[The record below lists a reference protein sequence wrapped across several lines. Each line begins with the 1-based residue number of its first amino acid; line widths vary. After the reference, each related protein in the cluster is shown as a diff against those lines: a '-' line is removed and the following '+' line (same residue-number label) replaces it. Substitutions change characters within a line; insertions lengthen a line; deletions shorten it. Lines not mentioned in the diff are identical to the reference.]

1 MAAVTSAQ
9 TPSELPKLVETVDV
23 RVINI
28 DVVVTD
34 RKGKH
39 VPNLTIEDFELFE
52 NGRPVKLTNFY
63 SVNRTK
69 PKAVTTTIPGP
80 KPATETPEEVPQ
92 QMKRKIIFFV
102 DNLSLAPFNRNRVFK
117 SMKEFAKELMQPGDE
132 AMVATWNRSMKI
144 RVPFTSDP
152 TQVQQALEAISGE
165 SALGLQ
171 MLSERRSAESQ
182 VRDAEDYQQAIA
194 AARGY
199 AQSIDHDLRQTV
211 GALNGLMTTLAGVEG
226 KKVLVLTSEGFPLQP
241 GRELFYYIDEIKNE
255 KQNWRSQSSTILEG
269 MSFNAVSTI
278 QSVAKTAN
286 ANGITLYTLHAG
298 GLAGM
303 NEGSAENSQPVSYNV
318 SQAALSNSTDSLAML
333 AEMTGGRSVIGTNN
347 FGDGFRKIE
356 MDLGNYYSLGYRSG
370 TERVDRQRSVNV
382 RMRNRAY
389 IGRARQS
396 FVEKSIPSEMT
407 DKVRANLFYDNKTN
421 DMKVFLTTGRPVMT
435 EDGTFKV
442 PVEIHI
448 PMESLA
454 LIPTGEMVS
463 GGFTVFVGA
472 SNKDGDMSDIQQQ
485 NHSIRIPANEMKK
498 LEGKHYTYALE
509 LIMEK
514 GRNRISVGVV
524 DSVSN
529 LMGFERQEVLA
540 ADLR

>member
-9 TPSELPKLVETVDV
+9 TPSEIPTLVQTVDV
-23 RVINI
+23 RIINI

-39 VPNLTIEDFELFE
+39 VPNLTVDDFELFE

-63 SVNRTK
+63 SVTRTK
-69 PKAVTTTIPGP
+69 PAKTPAGVTAPTPAAV
-80 KPATETPEEVPQ
+80 AEEAPQ
-92 QMKRKIIFFV
+92 QLKRKIIFFV

-132 AMVATWNRSMKI
+132 AMVATWNRSMKV
-144 RVPFTSDP
+144 RVTFTSDP
-152 TQVQQALEAISGE
+152 TQVQQALDAIAGE

-171 MLSERRSAESQ
+171 MMSERRSAESQ
-182 VRDAEDYQQAIA
+182 VRDAEDYNQAVA
-194 AARGY
+194 AARSY

-211 GALNGLMTTLAGVEG
+211 DALNGLMTTLAGVEG
-226 KKVLVLTSEGFPLQP
+226 KKVLVLTSEGFPIQP

-255 KQNWRSQSSTILEG
+255 KPNWSGQSSTILEG

-303 NEGSAENSQPVSYNV
+303 NEGSAENSQPVSYTV

-333 AEMTGGRSVIGTNN
+333 ADMTGGRSVIGTNN
-347 FGDGFRKIE
+347 FGEGFRKIE

-370 TERVDRQRSVNV
+370 TERVDRQRTLNV
-382 RMRNRAY
+382 RMKNRAY
-389 IGRARQS
+389 IARARQS
-396 FVEKSIPSEMT
+396 FVEKSIPSEMI
-407 DKVRANLFYDNKTN
+407 DKVRANLFYDNKIN
-421 DMKVFLTTGRPVMT
+421 DMKIFLTTGQPVMT
-435 EDGTFKV
+435 EEATFKV
-442 PVEIHI
+442 PVEVHI
-448 PMESLA
+448 PMESLS
-454 LIPTGEMVS
+454 LIPTGETVS

-472 SNKDGDMSDIQQQ
+472 ANKNGDMSDIQQQ
-485 NHSIRIPANEMKK
+485 NHSIQIPAAELKK

>member
-9 TPSELPKLVETVDV
+9 TPSELPRLVETVDV

-39 VPNLTIEDFELFE
+39 VPNLTADDFELFE
-52 NGRPVKLTNFY
+52 NGRPVKITNFY
-63 SVNRTK
+63 PVARTK
-69 PKAVTTTIPGP
+69 APAAVTGVPGS
-80 KPATETPEEVPQ
+80 KPAAQPAEEVPQ
-92 QMKRKIIFFV
+92 QLKRKIVFFV

-117 SMKEFAKELMQPGDE
+117 SMKEFAREVMQPGDE
-132 AMVATWNRSMKI
+132 AMVATWNRSMKV

-152 TQVQQALEAISGE
+152 IQIQQALDAIAGE

-171 MLSERRSAESQ
+171 VLSERRSAESQ
-182 VRDAEDYQQAIA
+182 VRDAQDYYQAIA
-194 AARGY
+194 AARSY

-241 GRELFYYIDEIKNE
+241 GKELFYFIDEVKNE
-255 KQNWRSQSSTILEG
+255 KQNWGGQSSTLLEG

-298 GLAGM
+298 GLVGT
-303 NEGSAENSQPVSYNV
+303 NEGSAENSKPVSYTV

-347 FGDGFRKIE
+347 FGEAFRKIE

-370 TERVDRQRSVNV
+370 TERVDRQRSVDV
-382 RMRNRAY
+382 RMKNRAW
-389 IGRARQS
+389 IARARQS

-407 DKVRANLFYDNKTN
+407 DRVRANLFYDNKTN
-421 DMKVFLTTGRPVMT
+421 DMKIFLTTGRPVMN
-435 EDGTFKV
+435 EDGTFQV
-442 PVEIHI
+442 PVEVHI
-448 PMESLA
+448 PMESLS

-472 SNKDGDMSDIQQQ
+472 ANKDGDMSDIQQQ
-485 NHSIRIPANEMKK
+485 NHSVKIPISEMKK
-498 LEGKHYTYALE
+498 LEGKHYTYVLE
-509 LIMEK
+509 LVMEK